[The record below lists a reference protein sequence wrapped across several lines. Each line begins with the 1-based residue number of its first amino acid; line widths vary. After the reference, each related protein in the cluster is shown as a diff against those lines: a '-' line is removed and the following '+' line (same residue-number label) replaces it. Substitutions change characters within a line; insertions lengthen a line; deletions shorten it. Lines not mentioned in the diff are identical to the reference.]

1 MRSPIRIALIRQRY
15 TPFGGAERFVES
27 ALNALQKEADI
38 ELTLITRKWDGAD
51 NPNVKKIIC
60 DPFYIGRLWRDW
72 SFARCA
78 CRTVKSKDFDL
89 VQSHERVPCGDIYR
103 AGDGVHREW
112 LQQRSRIM
120 SWKKKLIIKLSPYHR
135 YLLWQEKRMFEQQT
149 LKTIIVNSSQT
160 GKEIKQHFPRSTSKL
175 KIIYNSVDTSKF
187 NPELNSNA
195 KKQVRQELGIPQDST
210 VILFIGSGF
219 ERKGVYLLLTVL
231 KEMPTSF
238 QLIIV
243 GKDRKL
249 NHFKE
254 LSKKYGLTDRVHFT
268 GPQQETV
275 PFYLASDIFAFPT
288 LYDPLPNTVLEAMA
302 SGLPVLIS
310 DSCGAK
316 ELVQNGIEGF
326 IQDALDVNG
335 WKKNILSMIQDDKSK
350 KIGENARQKALSLS
364 PDKLTTNLMNLYR
377 EEINL
382 DSAT

>member
-219 ERKGVYLLLTVL
+219 ERKGVSLLLAVM

-249 NHFKE
+249 NQFKE
-254 LSKKYGLTDRVHFT
+254 LRKKYGLTDRVHFT